1 MLSAVL
7 LFENDAIRVKRME
20 LIVSVACFMSLFLI
34 LLYYMIPDGDNTFG
48 EVLYNTYVI
57 KIYKVLGL
65 NEMLF

>member
-1 MLSAVL
+1 
-7 LFENDAIRVKRME
+7 ME

-65 NEMLF
+65 NGMLF